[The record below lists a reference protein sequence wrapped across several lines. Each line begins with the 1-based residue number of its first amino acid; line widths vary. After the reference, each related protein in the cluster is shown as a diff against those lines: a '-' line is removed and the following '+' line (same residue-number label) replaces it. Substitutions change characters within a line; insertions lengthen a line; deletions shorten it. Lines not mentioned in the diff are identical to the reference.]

1 MVNKVNI
8 GEGQPLRNVQPTQ
21 TPPVQKTR
29 THEPFDAVIRK
40 EIDKLN
46 GVKFSAHALQ
56 RLSARNIQL
65 TAEDKAKIAEAID
78 RAQAK
83 GAKDS
88 LVLVHGAALV
98 VSVKNRTVVTV
109 LDRSELRGNV
119 FTNIDSAVVMD
130 GDYV

>member
-8 GEGQPLRNVQPTQ
+8 GEGQPIRQTQPNQLPTA
-21 TPPVQKTR
+21 QKGR
-29 THEPFDAVIRK
+29 AREPFDTVIRK
-40 EIDKLN
+40 EIEKLK
-46 GVKFSAHALQ
+46 GVRFSAHALQ

-98 VSVKNRTVVTV
+98 VSVKNRTVVTI